1 MHFCDV
7 HLEGFRSN
15 EVETKR
21 KEEQSTKQITTAIKL
36 GEMRYKILL
45 NIPIQN
51 LTFRNRIVLNTSYL
65 RLEM

>member
-1 MHFCDV
+1 MRFCD
-7 HLEGFRSN
+7 LYLQGFRSN

-21 KEEQSTKQITTAIKL
+21 KEKHSAKQITTAIKL
-36 GEMRYKILL
+36 GEACYKILL

-51 LTFRNRIVLNTSYL
+51 LTFRKRIVLNTSYL

>member
-1 MHFCDV
+1 MRFRDV
-7 HLEGFRSN
+7 NLQVFPSN
-15 EVETKR
+15 EVVTNR
-21 KEEQSTKQITTAIKL
+21 KEKQSTKQTTTAIKL
-36 GEMRYKILL
+36 GELCYNILL

>member
-1 MHFCDV
+1 MRFCDV
-7 HLEGFRSN
+7 YLEGFRSN